1 MGSTRL
7 FQLRKLKGFPHNLG
21 DNFGRVD
28 SAIPLSYRL
37 EHADH
42 VNALVALVVKAIQA
56 ALSRNGD
63 EGSLVE
69 VRIGNPCQK
78 VRRSR
83 AECREADAGLSGQPA
98 PNVGNKSRSLFM
110 AARHETNRRI
120 CQCKQKILSFF
131 TRHTEDVADAFF
143 FQTFHK

>member
-69 VRIGNPCQK
+69 VCICTPVKRFVAPGPSVARQTPAFP
-78 VRRSR
+78 VRRPQTSAIKAAPCSWR
-83 AECREADAGLSGQPA
+83 QGTKRIAESDNA
-98 PNVGNKSRSLFM
+98 
-110 AARHETNRRI
+110 NRRSSVSSPGTP
-120 CQCKQKILSFF
+120 K
-131 TRHTEDVADAFF
+131 T
-143 FQTFHK
+143 